1 MKADDICK
9 DMAKDAWNY
18 ELNSLLL
25 KGKNK
30 NVIGVMKDEL
40 CGKIIKEFVGLGT
53 KTYSYLIMVLKIKNQ
68 KAQKVYHKKTLN
80 LKNIKTA

>member
-53 KTYSYLIMVLKIKNQ
+53 KTYSYLIDYGIED
-68 KAQKVYHKKTLN
+68 KKSKGT
-80 LKNIKTA
+80 KSVS

>member
-1 MKADDICK
+1 MYIKADDICK

-53 KTYSYLIMVLKIKNQ
+53 KTYSYLIDYGIED
-68 KAQKVYHKKTLN
+68 KKSKGT
-80 LKNIKTA
+80 KSVS